1 MKAKSHYLTSTIG
14 SKQLMGLAGLGFA
27 LFLFTHMAANML
39 ILFNP
44 KAYNLYSH
52 ALVTNPLI
60 YIAEAGLVAFFVY
73 HAVKGIIL
81 SIKNRGARKSRYAV
95 LPSGEKRTSWTAR
108 TMWAQGLVIVAFVV
122 LHLITFKFGTVYEVQ
137 YDGETVRD
145 LHRLVLEVFAQP
157 VYVFWYLFCLFL
169 ILLHLS
175 HGMSSVFNTWG
186 VRHPKYTPA
195 IKAAGWIYA
204 IVVVAG
210 FVSQPLY
217 VYFIYKG

>member
-1 MKAKSHYLTSTIG
+1 MKATISYFSSTIG
-14 SKQLMGLAGLGFA
+14 SKQLMGLAGLAFG

-39 ILFNP
+39 ILFDP
-44 KAYNLYSH
+44 KSYNLYSH

-60 YIAEAGLVAFFVY
+60 YIAEAGLVFFFVY
-73 HAVKGIIL
+73 HAVKGIFL
-81 SIKNRGARKSRYAV
+81 SIKNNSARKSRYAI
-95 LPSGEKRTSWTAR
+95 LPSGSKRTSWTAR
-108 TMWAQGLVIVAFVV
+108 TMWAQGLIIVVFVV
-122 LHLITFKFGTVYEVQ
+122 LHLITFKFGTLYDVT
-137 YDGETVRD
+137 YDGKTVRD

-157 VYVFWYLFCLFL
+157 GYVIWYLVCLFL

-186 VRHPKYTPA
+186 VRHPKYTPM
-195 IKAAGWIYA
+195 IKTAGWIYA
-204 IVVVAG
+204 IVVVGG